1 MREQERPRAFRI
13 VVGFGEAVPGAH
25 SKLACAA
32 ADRAKEKGLAN
43 VGFSRSK
50 HSNSY
55 SFYLK
60 MRDRSGRNWHVRI
73 SDHYRPRRSLV
84 PQFDVVTRDG
94 IAGRAELLDII
105 DRIAAGT
112 APWFEAE
119 GTARPN
125 RKRRR
130 G

>member
-43 VGFSRSK
+43 VGFKRSK
-50 HSNSY
+50 HADSN
-55 SFYLK
+55 SFYLS
-60 MRDRSGRNWHVRI
+60 MRDRTGRTWHVRI
-73 SDHYRPRRSLV
+73 SEHYRPRRSPV
-84 PQFDVVTRDG
+84 PQFDVVSRDG
-94 IAGRAELLDII
+94 IAGRTEPLAIV

-112 APWFEAE
+112 APWFESE
-119 GTARPN
+119 GTARPH

-130 G
+130 R